1 MNDKLT
7 VLIGYDPPTCW
18 VGRAIAWFTWGHRS
32 HAKIAFIWPEGD
44 AQIVESRSDCGV
56 IERAPDPESRD
67 RLTDWHV
74 VDLPRPVAAR
84 DFARAQVGKGYDVPV
99 WKFLRRPTH
108 QSRMASGRWYCSELC
123 YQVCIEGGLYMLRCP
138 DSWKIAPS
146 WLYASPL
153 QSGPVIPP
161 WRM

>member
-32 HAKIAFIWPEGD
+32 HSKIAFIGQTETR
-44 AQIVESRSDCGV
+44 VFESRSDCGV
-56 IERAPDPESRD
+56 IERDPEPEGRD
-67 RLTDWHV
+67 RLTDWHA
-74 VDLPRPVAAR
+74 VDLPRPIPAR
-84 DFARAQVGKGYDVPV
+84 DFARAQVGKGYDVPT

-108 QSRMASGRWYCSELC
+108 QGRIASGRWYCSELC
-123 YQVCIEGGLYMLRCP
+123 YQVCIEGGLYMLRVTE
-138 DSWKIAPS
+138 SWKIAPA

-153 QSGPVIPP
+153 QYGPVIPP
-161 WRM
+161 WRI